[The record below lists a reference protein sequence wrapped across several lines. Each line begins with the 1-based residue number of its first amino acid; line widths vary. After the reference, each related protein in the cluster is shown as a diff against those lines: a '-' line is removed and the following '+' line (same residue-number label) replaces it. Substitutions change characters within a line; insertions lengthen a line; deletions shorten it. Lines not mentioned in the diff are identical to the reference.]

1 MLIDFF
7 TGKEI
12 KEDYT
17 CDTCKYN
24 VGNKIENGQVHTYSE
39 LINAMYDVE
48 DNSFYLTNLRT
59 NIMRLNKKIKDFGT
73 IKAIRGVGYKL
84 EVKDE

>member
-24 VGNKIENGQVHTYSE
+24 VGNKIENGQVRKDIIWCDKYISYRYK
-39 LINAMYDVE
+39 MKCSC
-48 DNSFYLTNLRT
+48 SFYKFKYGG
-59 NIMRLNKKIKDFGT
+59 IKK
-73 IKAIRGVGYKL
+73 
-84 EVKDE
+84 